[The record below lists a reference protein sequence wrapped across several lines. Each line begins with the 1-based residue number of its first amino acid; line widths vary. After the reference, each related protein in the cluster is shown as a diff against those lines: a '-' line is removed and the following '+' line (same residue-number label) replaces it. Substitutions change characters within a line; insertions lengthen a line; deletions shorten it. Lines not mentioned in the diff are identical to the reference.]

1 MPRALSGR
9 QVAFSPPPPPPSVQE
24 GRQRGLP
31 FQAGRRRRGISTS
44 QAILQLGQP
53 QPVHGS
59 LYSQPAPPISLTS
72 LRQVAM
78 KCLQCL
84 KAATSASELQLQ
96 AQDLKCRILR
106 QTKLYLKKSSAF
118 PGQEVRMRQREMVE
132 QHCCLSMIRLMKHS
146 QLQ

>member
-59 LYSQPAPPISLTS
+59 PYNQPAPPISLTS
-72 LRQVAM
+72 LRPVAV

-84 KAATSASELQLQ
+84 KAATSAS
-96 AQDLKCRILR
+96 
-106 QTKLYLKKSSAF
+106 
-118 PGQEVRMRQREMVE
+118 GRQRRGTSSLCTGATSRSRAATSVSAPAR
-132 QHCCLSMIRLMKHS
+132 QPPRSP
-146 QLQ
+146 